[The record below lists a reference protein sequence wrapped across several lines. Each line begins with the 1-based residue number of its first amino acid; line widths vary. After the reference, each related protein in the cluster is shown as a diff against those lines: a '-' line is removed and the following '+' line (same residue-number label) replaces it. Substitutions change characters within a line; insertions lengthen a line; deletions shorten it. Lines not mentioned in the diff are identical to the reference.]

1 MSTTVKHSSS
11 LTHKAND
18 PLNHS
23 DNKGSRKTW
32 LSLTFRVLATLALMG
47 FVLQRVEWETLVRL
61 LGSLQWQWFAAGQ
74 TVAIAIQVVAG
85 IRWSALARPLALF
98 IPQVFLYGVFLKVC
112 FSIFVSHLQ
121 LVVTL

>member
-11 LTHKAND
+11 LTHRAND

-74 TVAIAIQVVAG
+74 AVAIAIQVVAG
-85 IRWSALARPLALF
+85 IRWSALARPIGFVHSTIFFIWRLTYSLYNLF
-98 IPQVFLYGVFLKVC
+98 NV
-112 FSIFVSHLQ
+112 
-121 LVVTL
+121 